1 MLGISTYF
9 KDLDYKYLE
18 RASELGAKYLFTSL
32 HIPEEDLSNLDE
44 MLPEFLEKVQEYG
57 LSLVPDI
64 SPKTFE
70 KLGVK
75 EGDYEALKEMG
86 FTALRLDY
94 GFEDYEL
101 VKKLQEDFELILN
114 ASVVNKD
121 DLVKAK
127 NAGVDL
133 EKISVLHNF
142 YPKTGTGLP
151 VESFEKHNQTFEE
164 MNIKTMAFVVG
175 DKLKRFPLYEGL
187 PTLEKHRLMH
197 PYVAAVELIHEYG
210 IHDILIG
217 DSEAEYATLE
227 WIEAYMK
234 DRVMHIPAHF
244 EEEYQSM
251 YDKTFNVRRDLS
263 EAMVRLLADRTPNIP
278 VHKNN
283 IQHYGSITMENMLA
297 GRYSG
302 EIYINKIEGQFSPRS
317 NVLGFIHPDF
327 LGLIPYID
335 RDTKVKFVRF

>member
-1 MLGISTYF
+1 
-9 KDLDYKYLE
+9 
-18 RASELGAKYLFTSL
+18 
-32 HIPEEDLSNLDE
+32 

-133 EKISVLHNF
+133 EK
-142 YPKTGTGLP
+142 
-151 VESFEKHNQTFEE
+151 
-164 MNIKTMAFVVG
+164 NICT
-175 DKLKRFPLYEGL
+175 
-187 PTLEKHRLMH
+187 
-197 PYVAAVELIHEYG
+197 
-210 IHDILIG
+210 
-217 DSEAEYATLE
+217 S
-227 WIEAYMK
+227 
-234 DRVMHIPAHF
+234 
-244 EEEYQSM
+244 
-251 YDKTFNVRRDLS
+251 
-263 EAMVRLLADRTPNIP
+263 
-278 VHKNN
+278 
-283 IQHYGSITMENMLA
+283 
-297 GRYSG
+297 
-302 EIYINKIEGQFSPRS
+302 
-317 NVLGFIHPDF
+317 
-327 LGLIPYID
+327 
-335 RDTKVKFVRF
+335 